1 MSWGMVAVAGA
12 SLVGSVVGSK
22 SADKSA
28 SAQNKANELA
38 ASETRRA
45 TNEARSDIN
54 RLFPLAQQAGQQGFQ
69 SAMDVF
75 GQSAPQQAQAFQGG
89 NVAAQQ
95 QILAGLPQIQNAL
108 MGNQIDYS
116 QFQPYQAQ
124 QPSFN
129 FMNQTLPFFQ
139 QQQNQEQAGQ
149 MGPFLNQPTQRNPLA
164 GNFDNNKFVTPFD
177 YRNLR

>member
-1 MSWGMVAVAGA
+1 MSGVATAIAGA
-12 SLVGSVVGSK
+12 AVVGAIASNK
-22 SADKSA
+22 ASNKAASA
-28 SAQNKANELA
+28 SNKATNQA
-38 ASETRRA
+38 ISETRRS

-95 QILAGLPQIQNAL
+95 HILAGLPQIQNAL

-124 QPSFN
+124 QPNFN